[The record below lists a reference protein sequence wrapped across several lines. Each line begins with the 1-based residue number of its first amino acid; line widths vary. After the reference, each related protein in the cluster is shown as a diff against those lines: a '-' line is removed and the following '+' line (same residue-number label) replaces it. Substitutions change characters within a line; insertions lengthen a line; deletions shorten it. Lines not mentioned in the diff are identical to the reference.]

1 MMWKSYHELPLI
13 EGLRSY
19 ATRLEKLIFI
29 IIKAK
34 VSNTIVMGLG
44 KLVNRIDAKRNSR
57 FSD

>member
-34 VSNTIVMGLG
+34 VSNTIVMGA
-44 KLVNRIDAKRNSR
+44 R
-57 FSD
+57 